1 MVGLIKRKIHIYKII
16 LSIISLM
23 CLYNRSLAQSID
35 YEQAMNDIMD
45 NYLSDYPEPTI
56 KALDQLFAGVD
67 ISELPVWTSFLY
79 YYYYGGC
86 LAEIRPDDAIKY
98 LVEARKIATT
108 EQGIGV
114 HNIYAI
120 DAEKILADAYMT
132 METEEAEA
140 AALILYND
148 IIVVGI
154 SLFDDPDYAP
164 YVILSLMSQAKMGE
178 EIWRDPEW
186 VKKLWIQVRDFALE
200 LNDSAYYSYYVINV
214 LKYYCDLGDYDTAL
228 SFMEDAKNKEILEV
242 DASSY
247 CRYIQEV
254 KTLLSQDEA
263 LKSTVG
269 SRSMD
274 YWNNKLR
281 IATLSTAL
289 CSDKKSLALLQEI
302 EQGLVEN
309 QLTASFEYAQVLY
322 LLSMNTVAPLPLS
335 ESYFAKQINLI
346 ETSPQFLVSAT
357 EAEIFNQLGVCQ
369 MKQGKYMEA
378 QGNYQ
383 KALACLERDSASSD
397 LPDYK
402 NFKGVLFH
410 NVGRNLFFLGEYEAS
425 VGYLTESIAIQEDT
439 NETVM
444 PKTIVYMNESMDC
457 LKRD

>member
-1 MVGLIKRKIHIYKII
+1 MVGLIKRKIHIYKIC

-114 HNIYAI
+114 HNINAV
-120 DAEKILADAYMT
+120 DAEMILADIYMA
-132 METEEAEA
+132 MGTEESKA
-140 AALILYND
+140 AALFLYND

-154 SLFDDPDYAP
+154 SLFTDPDYAH
-164 YVILSLMSQAKMGE
+164 YVILSLIAQAEMGE
-178 EIWRDPEW
+178 KLWRDPEW

-200 LNDSAYYSYYVINV
+200 LNDSTYYSYYVLNV

-263 LKSTVG
+263 LKSSVG

-274 YWNNKLR
+274 YWKNKLR
-281 IATLSTAL
+281 IATLATAL
-289 CSDKKSLALLQEI
+289 CSDKKSLALLQEV

-309 QLTASFEYAQVLY
+309 QLTASYEYAQVLY
-322 LLSMNTVAPLPLS
+322 LLSTNTVASLELA
-335 ESYFAKQINLI
+335 ESYLVKQINLM
-346 ETSPQFLVSAT
+346 ETSPQFLVYAPDT
-357 EAEIFNQLGVCQ
+357 DIFNQLGLCQ
-369 MKQGKYMEA
+369 MKQGKYNEA
-378 QGNYQ
+378 HGNFQ
-383 KALACLERDSASSD
+383 KALACLERNSAISD
-397 LPDYK
+397 LSDYK

-410 NVGRNLFFLGEYEAS
+410 NIGRNLYFLGEYDAS
-425 VGYLTESIAIQEDT
+425 VEYLTESIAIQEKT

-444 PKTIVYMNESMDC
+444 PKSIVYLNESMEC
-457 LKRD
+457 L